1 MRQVKP
7 TGDFLVPVIYSG
19 HEAHAKVSDFAK
31 GAGLAQLATDAAGNV
46 TGIGSARGLAAF
58 ESRLEKS
65 GAVLTG
71 TTDDSGAATGR
82 LNG

>member
-31 GAGLAQLATDAAGNV
+31 GAGLAQLATDAAGKTNAAKSIAAWHGVSVV
-46 TGIGSARGLAAF
+46 TVA
-58 ESRLEKS
+58 
-65 GAVLTG
+65 
-71 TTDDSGAATGR
+71 GR
-82 LNG
+82 QK